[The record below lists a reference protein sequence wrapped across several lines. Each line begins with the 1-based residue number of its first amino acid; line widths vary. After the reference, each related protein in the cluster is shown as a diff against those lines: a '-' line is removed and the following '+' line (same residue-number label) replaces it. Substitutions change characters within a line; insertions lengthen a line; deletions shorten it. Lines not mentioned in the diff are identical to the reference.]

1 VLSAILAAVVC
12 AMKFVS
18 ISLFTACSL
27 LLPAQKLVYD
37 IFLFGNKIGQT
48 IVERHDNGNGI
59 VKYTLNSKS
68 EANVIFT
75 RKTSEMN
82 FDITYQNGQLFSAY
96 TQNIK
101 DGVTEISKIIWQ
113 GTRYLIQKGAE
124 MLQLDKPIDFSAIQL
139 YFAEPKGRTI
149 IFSERLG
156 EYCTFKQLSP
166 GVYECKLSNGVT
178 NIYRYK
184 NGALYE
190 LEMSKGASVYLR
202 PAK

>member
-1 VLSAILAAVVC
+1 MKAFSVL
-12 AMKFVS
+12 F
-18 ISLFTACSL
+18 FTAL
-27 LLPAQKLVYD
+27 VLWLPAQKQVYD

-48 IVERHDNGNGI
+48 IVERKDNGNGT

-75 RKTSEMN
+75 KKTSEMN
-82 FDITYQNGQLFSAY
+82 YDIIYENGQLLSAY
-96 TQNIK
+96 TKNMK
-101 DGVTEISKIIWQ
+101 DGVTEISKTIWQ
-113 GTRYLIQKGAE
+113 GTKYLIQKGAE
-124 MLQLDKPIDFSAIQL
+124 MLHLDKPIDFSSIQL
-139 YFAEPKGRTI
+139 YFSEPKGRTV

-156 EYCTFKQLSP
+156 EYCTFKQTSP
-166 GVYECKLSNGVT
+166 GVYECKLANGVS

-184 NGALYE
+184 DGALYE